1 MNLEGGPFKLTGSG
15 GNRQTCNIHNKL
27 KIMYKINTSPCNSRW
42 RSICYL
48 S

>member
-15 GNRQTCNIHNKL
+15 GNRHATYTIN

-42 RSICYL
+42 RSIG
-48 S
+48 